1 MIVGYEGLIGAALM
15 LGVLLP
21 IVSVLP
27 GKDGDGI
34 HEDTADTW
42 HVSLSCFFLLF
53 LLLFFFRLVLSLV
66 LSLFVC
72 FGSGRKKRRGKER
85 RERKERLKFDFFLSL
100 FFRLPALTFS
110 L

>member
-42 HVSLSCFFLLF
+42 HVSLSCFFFVVLVVV
-53 LLLFFFRLVLSLV
+53 FFTPR
-66 LSLFVC
+66 SLFGLV
-72 FGSGRKKRRGKER
+72 SL
-85 RERKERLKFDFFLSL
+85 RLLW
-100 FFRLPALTFS
+100 
-110 L
+110 